1 LRFLFAAPTGTGKS
15 VLLREIIRELR
26 RKWAIRPEAVAVTA
40 ATGIAACHIGGTT
53 LHSWAGIGI
62 GTEPA
67 DKLYVFLFGF
77 LSSSPRNRNAR

>member
-1 LRFLFAAPTGTGKS
+1 M
-15 VLLREIIRELR
+15 
-26 RKWAIRPEAVAVTA
+26 TA

-77 LSSSPRNRNAR
+77 LSSSSRNRNAR